1 MRIFELLKQ
10 RGALSVNE
18 IAAALGYKR
27 RTNALREVVNGMLE
41 AGVATYLYPEKPN
54 SRKQKIRLVEK

>member
-1 MRIFELLKQ
+1 MSLMPYYVESPDEP
-10 RGALSVNE
+10 AE